1 MKYKTSIPKYIIMGY
16 LMLVLVPLAIASTLP
31 VVSVDSV
38 SAKVGKSI
46 DVPINITRASN
57 TGSMD
62 ITLTYDPSVLDVTN
76 VVKGTLTGD
85 SMVQYFIK
93 TQGTLNIGIIDAEG
107 FSGNGSVV
115 IVRFK
120 VIGSIGDTSPLNL
133 SGVTAVDV
141 DTLIDAG
148 PSVSNGTL
156 KVVQLTG
163 DVNTYGKVDVHD
175 LVIVG
180 QHLRETTVPPYP
192 LYDLNEDGKVNVL
205 DLIIVGQNYGR

>member
-1 MKYKTSIPKYIIMGY
+1 MKYKTSIYKYVILSYSMFALI
-16 LMLVLVPLAIASTLP
+16 PLAIASTPP

-38 SAKVGKSI
+38 SATVGKSI

-62 ITLTYDPSVLDVTN
+62 ITLTYDPSVLEVSN
-76 VVKGTLTGD
+76 VIKGTLTGD
-85 SMVQYFIK
+85 SMIQYFIK

-107 FSGNGSVV
+107 FSGNGSVA

-148 PSVSNGTL
+148 PSVKNGILTI
-156 KVVQLTG
+156 VQLTG
-163 DVNTYGKVDVHD
+163 DVNTDGKVDVQD
-175 LVIVG
+175 LVIAG
-180 QHLRETTVPPYP
+180 QHFGETTTQPYP
-192 LYDLNEDGKVNVL
+192 IYDLNKDGVVNIL